1 MCSALVLLVA
11 TYPLALSDSAA
22 RLNTKLI
29 TEVLETFQLFGD
41 TKQREVTFKF
51 VVVAICSLACT
62 FCSVPLQALGQAI
75 ELVADATARV
85 MIELRV
91 AVEVRYGGGRH
102 VC

>member
-1 MCSALVLLVA
+1 VCSALVLLVA

-91 AVEVRYGGGRH
+91 AVEVRYEGGRH